1 MASDSGGTSS
11 IRKPG
16 DAAVTGSIHASSANG
31 NTMGTKRLSGLYA
44 VTDPVLTPPD
54 RILKCVA
61 KAIAG
66 GAQIVQLR
74 DKAATDRDLLFVARA
89 LRDLC
94 QGRGAVFIVND
105 RPELVLDVDADGLHI
120 GRDDIPP
127 DEARRIIGPD
137 KILGVS
143 CYGDLDRAADM
154 ERRGAD
160 YVAFGSFF
168 PSPTKPAAPVVD
180 PAILFEAKMR
190 LSIPICAIGGITAE
204 NARLLVE
211 RGADMVAVVSDLW
224 RAPDIEARARSYVR
238 LFGA

>member
-1 MASDSGGTSS
+1 MPRSQD
-11 IRKPG
+11 P
-16 DAAVTGSIHASSANG
+16 IHPSSANG
-31 NTMGTKRLSGLYA
+31 NATGAKRLSGLYA
-44 VTDPVLTPPD
+44 VTDPVLTPPG
-54 RILKCVA
+54 RILGCVA
-61 KAIAG
+61 KVLDG
-66 GAQIVQLR
+66 GARIVQLR
-74 DKAATDRDLLFVARA
+74 DKAATNRDLLPIARA

-105 RPELVLDVDADGLHI
+105 RPGLVQDVSADGLHI
-120 GRDDIPP
+120 GQEDIPP

-143 CYGDLDRAADM
+143 CYGDLDRAVDM

-180 PAILFEAKMR
+180 PAILLEAKRR

-204 NARLLVE
+204 NAGMLVE

-224 RAPDIEARARSYVR
+224 RAPDIEARARSYMR

>member
-1 MASDSGGTSS
+1 MASDSGGTFS
-11 IRKPG
+11 IQKPE
-16 DAAVTGSIHASSANG
+16 DAAVTGSLHSSSANG
-31 NTMGTKRLSGLYA
+31 NPTGAKRLSGLYA

-54 RILKCVA
+54 RILGCVA
-61 KAIAG
+61 KVLDG
-66 GAQIVQLR
+66 GARIVQLR
-74 DKAATDRDLLFVARA
+74 DKATADRDLLPVARA

-105 RPELVLDVDADGLHI
+105 RPGLVQDVDADGLHI

-127 DEARRIIGPD
+127 DDARRIIGHD

-154 ERRGAD
+154 ERCGAD

-180 PAILFEAKMR
+180 PAILFEAKRR

-204 NARLLVE
+204 NAGILVE

-224 RAPDIEARARSYVR
+224 RAPDVEARARSYMR